1 MYALY
6 SLTRAKADISSSSK
20 NINSTPYLPD
30 YLSISY
36 DYATGNFNMPI
47 V

>member
-6 SLTRAKADISSSSK
+6 SLTRAKVHISSSSK
-20 NINSTPYLPD
+20 NINSMPYLPD

-36 DYATGNFNMPI
+36 DYATGNVNMPI
-47 V
+47 L